1 MYPTIVIDRDMIVE
15 AHRLAREI
23 VRNREAAAVAASAVR
38 PSKAAHVLRVVQSAL
53 STRRWKL
60 AA

>member
-23 VRNREAAAVAASAVR
+23 LRSREAAALAAGAVR
-38 PSKAAHVLRVVQSAL
+38 PSRAAQVLRVVQSAL
-53 STRRWKL
+53 SARRWKL